1 MACGTYIVARA
12 GFRPDC
18 YQPAHQEGAVSDS
31 TVDVTVHIDETLD
44 HARLES
50 VAERVRKGVGIASA
64 VFHDTRPHFLLVRY
78 DPAKI
83 GSDAVFRMVTD
94 QGVHAELIG
103 I

>member
-1 MACGTYIVARA
+1 MGDT
-12 GFRPDC
+12 
-18 YQPAHQEGAVSDS
+18 
-31 TVDVTVHIDETLD
+31 TVDVTVHIDETLE
-44 HARLES
+44 HARLEGI
-50 VAERVRKGVGIASA
+50 AERVRKGFGVASA

-83 GSDAVFRMVTD
+83 GSDAVFRLVTE